1 MYAVIATGGKQYRVS
16 EGDVIRVEKL
26 GVEPG
31 DSVVFDKVLMVADG
45 EDVNIGAPYID
56 GGAVSATVQ
65 SNGRGKKVE
74 IVKFRRRKHHRKQM
88 GHRQSYTEVEI
99 TGISLDG
106 ASQPATAKATPETKP
121 EKTASGSSQ
130 ATDTK
135 ALLAS
140 VEPVKPETLDAP
152 NGEKD
157 DLTKL
162 TGLGPKFE
170 EQANELGIF
179 HYSQIAG
186 FSLENF
192 RWLDDNTRGRIDP
205 VLWVEEAKAL
215 MK

>member
-1 MYAVIATGGKQYRVS
+1 
-16 EGDVIRVEKL
+16 
-26 GVEPG
+26 
-31 DSVVFDKVLMVADG
+31 
-45 EDVNIGAPYID
+45 
-56 GGAVSATVQ
+56 VQ

-99 TGISLDG
+99 TGISLG
-106 ASQPATAKATPETKP
+106 GSGKPAAKVEAEKSAAPASD
-121 EKTASGSSQ
+121 Q

-135 ALLAS
+135 ALLAN